1 VEAAVRSDIGDLT
14 AADYDAGSGR
24 LWLADA
30 DGHLLALDAQHLP
43 LVVLHEGPLGENLHA
58 DGATAPAAPE
68 RH

>member
-1 VEAAVRSDIGDLT
+1 LRSDIGDLT

-24 LWLADA
+24 LWFADA

-43 LVVLHEGPLGENLHA
+43 LVVLYEGPLEENVP
-58 DGATAPAAPE
+58 GATAPATPE